1 MSVLPAL
8 AAAAAL
14 AAALVALARGATP
27 PAKAER
33 MLAVLAAVAMV
44 PSLEEPSS
52 WPWVALVAGGAVFAT
67 PLPCVFAAAAA
78 AMAALGAPSRPEAVG
93 APVFAAMALA
103 AGAASLGSEGAARQR
118 SGADRAW
125 PAVWGGFAVCL
136 AAAIPGGGESLSWR
150 FSLGAAE
157 ARVDIPGAGLLV
169 GLALVVTLAGSLA
182 LLAHLLTPQTP
193 STPVRRFGQGALV
206 LGAGLSI
213 VAFAFILLRGSGF
226 PEALTASAPSLVG
239 LMLATTWLVAGLVV
253 LLGPPSSG
261 DAQPWASQAALE
273 ARVGG
278 SLAVAAAGVAGL
290 ESWLRLGSYATPFT
304 ATAASAAL
312 LALAVL
318 EPTKLGALKK
328 ALWLVALAFVLIA

>member
-1 MSVLPAL
+1 LNLLPAL

-14 AAALVALARGATP
+14 AAALVALAHGVTP

-44 PSLEEPSS
+44 PSLEDPSS

-67 PLPCVFAAAAA
+67 PLPCLLAAAGAG
-78 AMAALGAPSRPEAVG
+78 MASLGVPSRPEAVG
-93 APVFAAMALA
+93 AQVFAAMALA
-103 AGAASLGSEGAARQR
+103 AGAACLGSEGAAWQR

-125 PAVWGGFAVCL
+125 PSVLGGFAVCL
-136 AAAIPGGGESLSWR
+136 AAALPGEGESLAWR
-150 FSLGAAE
+150 FSLGAGE
-157 ARVDIPGAGLLV
+157 ATVQIPGAGLLV

-193 STPVRRFGQGALV
+193 SAPVRRFGQGALV

-213 VAFAFILLRGSGF
+213 VAVAFVLLRGSAF
-226 PEALTASAPSLVG
+226 TEALTASGPSLVA
-239 LMLATTWLVAGLVV
+239 LMLATALLVGGLVV
-253 LLGPPSSG
+253 LLQPSPSG
-261 DAQPWASQAALE
+261 DAQPWARQAALE
-273 ARVGG
+273 AKIGG

-290 ESWLRLGSYATPFT
+290 ESWLRIGSYATPLT
-304 ATAASAAL
+304 AAAASAAL

-318 EPTKLGALKK
+318 EPTKLSLLKK
-328 ALWLVALAFVLIA
+328 ALWLLALAFVVTA